1 MLLSQLPVKVWQGAK
16 AAMFS
21 EDGESHEH
29 FKKVKTQAECER
41 SRLQNARMAGEVF
54 DRADGDRIQAAWAS
68 ALKLALAE
76 RRATAPQV
84 LAGKDEA
91 SIADFFDSQDHRL
104 LADLSNLESSYG
116 TKSLPHT
123 ARPQKSPPNPFAPKG
138 AAGFR
143 YQGFPRLSIQCASEI
158 IASEPCCKRWRIA
171 AWILFP

>member
-54 DRADGDRIQAAWAS
+54 DRADGDRIQSPWAS

-91 SIADFFDSQDHRL
+91 SIADCFDSQDHRL
-104 LADLSNLESSYG
+104 LADLSNLESSLWNQVLASYG
-116 TKSLPHT
+116 E
-123 ARPQKSPPNPFAPKG
+123 AE
-138 AAGFR
+138 
-143 YQGFPRLSIQCASEI
+143 EI
-158 IASEPCCKRWRIA
+158 TP
-171 AWILFP
+171 